1 MEKRLAGHREVLD
14 PFIEMHVAGTHVD
27 VQVPFLAPIV
37 HLLHRARRIER
48 CEATQAGAAA
58 AAGASVSGSRARAA
72 ACALRSSIARCGVPA
87 SAALPPIAMT
97 TVAGSR
103 SATRR

>member
-1 MEKRLAGHREVLD
+1 MEKRPAGHREVLD

-37 HLLHRARRIER
+37 HLLHRALRIER
-48 CEATQAGAAA
+48 CEATQARAAA
-58 AAGASVSGSRARAA
+58 AAGASVSGSRARGAD
-72 ACALRSSIARCGVPA
+72 ALRSSIARCSVPA

>member
-37 HLLHRARRIER
+37 HLLHRALRMGG
-48 CEATQAGAAA
+48 CEATQARA
-58 AAGASVSGSRARAA
+58 AAGASVSGSRARGAA
-72 ACALRSSIARCGVPA
+72 DALRSSIARCSVPA